1 MNLNINGYLYS
12 LEEPK
17 IMGILNATPDSF
29 YKQSR
34 LSNNDD
40 LNAKVDQMAMA
51 GVDIFDIGG
60 YSTRPGAVDISIE
73 EEICRVIPFIKIIVE
88 KYPDT
93 LISIDTFRSE
103 VARES
108 INAGAHIVNDISGG
122 DLDDR
127 MFETIVELN
136 VPYILMHMRGNPQ
149 TMSKEIAYKNV
160 TAEVIFELS
169 QKVNKLRG
177 LGVKDI
183 IIDPGFGFAKTI
195 EQNFEL
201 LENLELLNLF
211 ELPILV
217 GLSRKSMIWKSLK
230 GTAED
235 ALNGTSILNTKAVLK
250 GARILRVHDV
260 LEASELKKLLIKNVL

>member
-12 LEEPK
+12 LEKPK

>member
-1 MNLNINGYLYS
+1 
-12 LEEPK
+12 
-17 IMGILNATPDSF
+17 
-29 YKQSR
+29 
-34 LSNNDD
+34 
-40 LNAKVDQMAMA
+40 
-51 GVDIFDIGG
+51 
-60 YSTRPGAVDISIE
+60 
-73 EEICRVIPFIKIIVE
+73 
-88 KYPDT
+88 
-93 LISIDTFRSE
+93 
-103 VARES
+103 
-108 INAGAHIVNDISGG
+108 
-122 DLDDR
+122 
-127 MFETIVELN
+127 
-136 VPYILMHMRGNPQ
+136 
-149 TMSKEIAYKNV
+149 
-160 TAEVIFELS
+160 
-169 QKVNKLRG
+169 
-177 LGVKDI
+177 VKDI